1 MQYLYRMRLF
11 TVANIITLGN
21 LLCGILAI
29 FSSFAGNLIMAAYL
43 VLLAAVLDFFD
54 GFAARILK
62 QPSEIGKQL
71 DSLADVISFGL
82 VPGIAMYHLILRMEI
97 SAGVHD
103 SLLPFVAL
111 IIPLFSALR
120 LAKFNVDTRQSDSFI
135 GVPTPANA
143 MLMLSIPLVM
153 EFTLGIGSMSDLNH
167 KDWKIDR
174 LVEEVSMLPYMLSG
188 LCVVMSILLIA
199 ELPLFAL
206 KFKSFG
212 WKGNEIRFIFLG
224 ISLVMLVVLQVAAIP
239 LIIIVYILMSFV
251 NNLVSKK

>member
-1 MQYLYRMRLF
+1 M
-11 TVANIITLGN
+11 
-21 LLCGILAI
+21 CGILAI
-29 FSSFAGNLIMAAYL
+29 FSIFAGNMITAAYL

-71 DSLADVISFGL
+71 DSLADIVSFGL
-82 VPGIAMYHLILRMEI
+82 VPGVAMYHLINRFEL
-97 SAGVHD
+97 SAGAHD

-111 IIPLFSALR
+111 VIPLFSALR

-143 MLMLSIPLVM
+143 MLLLSIPLVM
-153 EFTLGIGSMSDLNH
+153 EFTLGIGSMSDLNLQ
-167 KDWKIDR
+167 DCKIDR
-174 LVEEVSMLPYMLSG
+174 LVEEIGILPYILAG
-188 LCVVMSILLIA
+188 LCVVMSLLLIA

-212 WKGNEIRFIFLG
+212 WKGNEIRFTFLG
-224 ISLVMLVVLQVAAIP
+224 ISLAMIALLQVAAIP
-239 LIIIVYILMSFV
+239 LIIIVYILLSFV

>member
-1 MQYLYRMRLF
+1 
-11 TVANIITLGN
+11 
-21 LLCGILAI
+21 
-29 FSSFAGNLIMAAYL
+29 
-43 VLLAAVLDFFD
+43 
-54 GFAARILK
+54 
-62 QPSEIGKQL
+62 
-71 DSLADVISFGL
+71 
-82 VPGIAMYHLILRMEI
+82 
-97 SAGVHD
+97 
-103 SLLPFVAL
+103 
-111 IIPLFSALR
+111 
-120 LAKFNVDTRQSDSFI
+120 
-135 GVPTPANA
+135 
-143 MLMLSIPLVM
+143 LMLSIPLVM

>member
-1 MQYLYRMRLF
+1 
-11 TVANIITLGN
+11 
-21 LLCGILAI
+21 LAI
-29 FSSFAGNLIMAAYL
+29 FSIFAGNMITAAYL

-71 DSLADVISFGL
+71 DSLADIVSFGL
-82 VPGIAMYHLILRMEI
+82 VPGVAMYHLINRFEL
-97 SAGVHD
+97 SAGAHD

-111 IIPLFSALR
+111 VIPLFSALR

-143 MLMLSIPLVM
+143 MLLLSIPLVM
-153 EFTLGIGSMSDLNH
+153 EFTLGIGSMSDLNLQ
-167 KDWKIDR
+167 DCKIDR
-174 LVEEVSMLPYMLSG
+174 LVEEIGILPYILAG
-188 LCVVMSILLIA
+188 LCVVMSLLLIA

-212 WKGNEIRFIFLG
+212 WKGNEIRFTFLG
-224 ISLVMLVVLQVAAIP
+224 ISLAMIALLQVAAIP
-239 LIIIVYILMSFV
+239 LIIIVYILLSFV

>member
-1 MQYLYRMRLF
+1 M
-11 TVANIITLGN
+11 
-21 LLCGILAI
+21 IL
-29 FSSFAGNLIMAAYL
+29 AAYL

-54 GFAARILK
+54 GFVARILK

-82 VPGIAMYHLILRMEI
+82 VPGIAMYRLILRFET
-97 SAGVHD
+97 SAGDHN

-143 MLMLSIPLVM
+143 MLLLSIPLVM

-174 LVEEVSMLPYMLSG
+174 LVEEVSMLPYMLAG

-206 KFKSFG
+206 KFKSFA

-224 ISLVMLVVLQVAAIP
+224 ISVIMLAVLQVAAIP

-251 NNLVSKK
+251 NNLVGKK

>member
-1 MQYLYRMRLF
+1 MRLF

-29 FSSFAGNLIMAAYL
+29 FSIFAGNMITAAYL

-71 DSLADVISFGL
+71 DSLADIVSFGL
-82 VPGIAMYHLILRMEI
+82 VPGVAMYHLINRFEL
-97 SAGVHD
+97 SAGAHD

-111 IIPLFSALR
+111 VIPLFSALR

-143 MLMLSIPLVM
+143 MLLLSIPLVM
-153 EFTLGIGSMSDLNH
+153 EFTLGIGSMSDLNLQ
-167 KDWKIDR
+167 DCKIDR
-174 LVEEVSMLPYMLSG
+174 LVEEIGILPYILAG
-188 LCVVMSILLIA
+188 LCVVMSLLLIA

-212 WKGNEIRFIFLG
+212 WKGNEIRFTFLG
-224 ISLVMLVVLQVAAIP
+224 ISLAMIALLQVAAIP
-239 LIIIVYILMSFV
+239 LIIIVYILLSFV

>member
-1 MQYLYRMRLF
+1 MQLF

-29 FSSFAGNLIMAAYL
+29 FSIFAGNMITAAYL

-71 DSLADVISFGL
+71 DSLADIVSFGL
-82 VPGIAMYHLILRMEI
+82 VPGVAMYHLINRFEL
-97 SAGVHD
+97 SAGAHD

-111 IIPLFSALR
+111 VIPLFSALR

-143 MLMLSIPLVM
+143 MLLLSIPLVM
-153 EFTLGIGSMSDLNH
+153 EFTLGIGSMSDLNLQ
-167 KDWKIDR
+167 DWKIDR
-174 LVEEVSMLPYMLSG
+174 LVEEIGILPYILAG
-188 LCVVMSILLIA
+188 LCVVMSLLLIA

-212 WKGNEIRFIFLG
+212 WKGNEIRFTFLG
-224 ISLVMLVVLQVAAIP
+224 ISLAMIVVLQVAAIP
-239 LIIIVYILMSFV
+239 LIIIVYILLSFV
-251 NNLVSKK
+251 NNLVRKK

>member
-1 MQYLYRMRLF
+1 MRLF

-29 FSSFAGNLIMAAYL
+29 FSIFAGNMITAAYL

-71 DSLADVISFGL
+71 DSLADIVSFGL
-82 VPGIAMYHLILRMEI
+82 VPGVAMYHLINRFEL
-97 SAGVHD
+97 SAGAHD

-111 IIPLFSALR
+111 VIPLFSALR

-143 MLMLSIPLVM
+143 MLLLSIPLVM
-153 EFTLGIGSMSDLNH
+153 EFTLGIGSMSDLNLQ
-167 KDWKIDR
+167 DWKIDR
-174 LVEEVSMLPYMLSG
+174 LVEEIGILPYILAG
-188 LCVVMSILLIA
+188 LCVVMSLLLIA

-212 WKGNEIRFIFLG
+212 WKGNEIRFTFLG
-224 ISLVMLVVLQVAAIP
+224 ISLAMIVVLQVAAIP
-239 LIIIVYILMSFV
+239 LIIIVYILLSFV
-251 NNLVSKK
+251 NNLVRKK